1 TPKGLHAYIYLIFV
15 HDGVWKYEWVPADPP
30 KSASKTARE
39 QKAVTDNLDPI
50 TKALNKKPD
59 VQLKRKPGPPPLRI
73 QRKDKNF
80 QYGDWTAKF
89 TDWQKKSAAPF
100 LAGTEGKNAEMLAT
114 LAEIKQRSIPSLAVP
129 TETAQIAKSEAR
141 IRMWNN
147 DGSFFG
153 KLRWLFGDIYLKF
166 INLWATLKERLSKL
180 MPKTKSGS
188 GGGIAGTLLRVG
200 MKVLR
205 FIAYAVINEVS
216 DRMKAAFH
224 RAAEA
229 IIYKLFGKEIE
240 EFEEIVKTVKG
251 YVISFEET
259 LKLSI
264 LGKLESVFGP
274 AIQI

>member
-1 TPKGLHAYIYLIFV
+1 
-15 HDGVWKYEWVPADPP
+15 
-30 KSASKTARE
+30 
-39 QKAVTDNLDPI
+39 
-50 TKALNKKPD
+50 
-59 VQLKRKPGPPPLRI
+59 
-73 QRKDKNF
+73 
-80 QYGDWTAKF
+80 
-89 TDWQKKSAAPF
+89 
-100 LAGTEGKNAEMLAT
+100 
-114 LAEIKQRSIPSLAVP
+114 
-129 TETAQIAKSEAR
+129 R

-274 AIQI
+274 AIQIFEEIESIISNVTDAMKWVRRLR